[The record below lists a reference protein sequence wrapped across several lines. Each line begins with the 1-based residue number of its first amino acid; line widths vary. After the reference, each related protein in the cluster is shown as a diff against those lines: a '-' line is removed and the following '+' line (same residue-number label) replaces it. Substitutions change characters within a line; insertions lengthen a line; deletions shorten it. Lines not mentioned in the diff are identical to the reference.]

1 MLRVSPPEE
10 EDHLRHQKI
19 IIFRE
24 GGEGD
29 IYNVRDSFGGSFVIP
44 EKIVIIEPPKEA
56 LLRQGLHQPDQH
68 STINESIIWLVWQ
81 EDPCLLSPTVSNFQ
95 NK

>member
-1 MLRVSPPEE
+1 MKLAAQEYTN
-10 EDHLRHQKI
+10 LRHQKI

-68 STINESIIWLVWQ
+68 STIH
-81 EDPCLLSPTVSNFQ
+81 
-95 NK
+95 

>member
-1 MLRVSPPEE
+1 MKLAAQEYTN
-10 EDHLRHQKI
+10 LRHQKI

-56 LLRQGLHQPDQH
+56 LLRQGLHLPDQH

-81 EDPCLLSPTVSNFQ
+81 EDPCLLSSQHHFL
-95 NK
+95 